1 MKISVII
8 PMYNESSIAEQ
19 TARSLSQYMSEHF
32 EDYEVIF
39 FDDGSKDNCCELVNA
54 LELPCVR
61 ALRYEQNRG
70 KGCAV
75 RHGMLAAEGDI
86 RIFTD
91 ADLAYGMD
99 VLSRAV
105 EIMKEDP
112 KADMVIG
119 SRNLGKDGYEG
130 YTWYRKLMSKA
141 YIKVLCTVGGFK
153 LSDSQCGIKAF
164 RGEAAQAVFS
174 ECQVDGFAFD
184 FEVILRATKKGYIIS
199 EMPVKIIN
207 HRESTVR
214 PVRDTFKML
223 GDLMRIKKNI
233 KKKG

>member
-54 LELPCVR
+54 LELPNIR

-174 ECQVDGFAFD
+174 ECEVDGFAFD